1 VKVDFSRVMGL
12 MALRFAGREAVVN
25 TERGRRYDFDE
36 YHRLTNRIA
45 NVLRLRLGLGAGDA
59 FMPIIENDN
68 LALLHFPMFFKQAAT
83 AAFTNYRDSM
93 EEHFRQI
100 DFLGPKVVFLE
111 LPLLGAYAAPLRERG
126 ITIVAMDTPPAGADV
141 HSFWELVAA
150 APDSLPGVEL
160 DVNEHTVLFRF
171 TGGTTGRPKC
181 AGYSMD
187 NLFAT
192 RDGFYVEPD
201 CGYSSKTRNLHLAP
215 LSHGSLMTFLAS
227 FFVGGCNL
235 TMNTVDLP
243 RFLDLVEQERVTH
256 SFMVPT
262 ILYRLLDLQR
272 EKPRNLASL
281 QTIIYGAAPMS
292 PTKLRELVECMG
304 NVFVQGYAST
314 EAIMAVS
321 LLNKDDHMAALAGN
335 MEHLASAGRMAP
347 GIEVVI
353 TDPDGKAV
361 PVGTTGEIRIR
372 SRATIR
378 CYHNNPEATA
388 AEFADGFWKSGDLGV
403 LDADGYLTIVDRTK
417 DMIITGGFNVYAVEV
432 EGAVNAH
439 PAVSMCAVVG
449 VPHDEWGEAVHAE
462 VVLRDGMQASEEEI
476 VAYVKARLG
485 AYKSPKSVR
494 FVESLPLS
502 AVGKVLRRTV
512 RAPYWAGRERM
523 VH

>member
-1 VKVDFSRVMGL
+1 
-12 MALRFAGREAVVN
+12 
-25 TERGRRYDFDE
+25 
-36 YHRLTNRIA
+36 
-45 NVLRLRLGLGAGDA
+45 
-59 FMPIIENDN
+59 
-68 LALLHFPMFFKQAAT
+68 
-83 AAFTNYRDSM
+83 
-93 EEHFRQI
+93 
-100 DFLGPKVVFLE
+100 
-111 LPLLGAYAAPLRERG
+111 
-126 ITIVAMDTPPAGADV
+126 
-141 HSFWELVAA
+141 
-150 APDSLPGVEL
+150 
-160 DVNEHTVLFRF
+160 
-171 TGGTTGRPKC
+171 
-181 AGYSMD
+181 MD